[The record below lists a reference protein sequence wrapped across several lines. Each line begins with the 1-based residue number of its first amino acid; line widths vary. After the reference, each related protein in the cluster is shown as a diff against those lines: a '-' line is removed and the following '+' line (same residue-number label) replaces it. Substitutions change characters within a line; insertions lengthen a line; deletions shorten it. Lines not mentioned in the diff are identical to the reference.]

1 MCHGSRGTAA
11 APLGGSSGQGCTS
24 CPSRTTHPTPRPD
37 QSLLADGGTTEIA
50 TKLQQPLQPQLMKG
64 DVGACVVG
72 AQHAPFSVCGSRSP
86 AHRSWSTNP
95 PSQLSLSC
103 GQLSSRLTR
112 ADRAGCRH
120 VERRAR
126 SKDSLKQFGPLSE
139 SARHS
144 KVSCCS
150 SLAFGISVIP
160 SICRCR
166 GSRVGSTE
174 PMPSSTRGECAV

>member
-1 MCHGSRGTAA
+1 MLPPAHPAHCRPTPRTRTVIPTMSPSGGPGVRTVCWEASFVNLEQHTTWRWCHGGRGAAA
-11 APLGGSSGQGCTS
+11 APLGGSSGQFCTS

-95 PSQLSLSC
+95 PSQLSLSW
-103 GQLSSRLTR
+103 TT
-112 ADRAGCRH
+112 
-120 VERRAR
+120 
-126 SKDSLKQFGPLSE
+126 F
-139 SARHS
+139 
-144 KVSCCS
+144 VSTD
-150 SLAFGISVIP
+150 P
-160 SICRCR
+160 
-166 GSRVGSTE
+166 
-174 PMPSSTRGECAV
+174 